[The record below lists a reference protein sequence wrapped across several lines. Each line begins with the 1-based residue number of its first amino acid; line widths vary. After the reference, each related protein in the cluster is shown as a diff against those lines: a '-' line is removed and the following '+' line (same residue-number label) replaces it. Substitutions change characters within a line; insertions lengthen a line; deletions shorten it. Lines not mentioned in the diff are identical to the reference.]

1 MNNVSFANL
10 KKPIPNFHWKCRH
23 TWRRSAKN
31 TAWCLL
37 GCSIGDFGTILYFQ
51 LTEIPWATL
60 SIMILAIFNGIITSI
75 ALETIVL
82 SRQMILSKAFKIAIG
97 MSLISMISMEIA
109 MNTVDWVLLG
119 EAKLVW
125 WIIPLMLLAGF
136 VTPWPYNY
144 YRLKKY
150 NIACH

>member
-1 MNNVSFANL
+1 MSVAETL
-10 KKPIPNFHWKCRH
+10 KKPAPRFHWKCKH

-51 LTEIPWATL
+51 LTGIPWPTL
-60 SIMILAIFNGIITSI
+60 YIMILAIINGIVTSI
-75 ALETIVL
+75 ILETVVL
-82 SRQMILSKAFKIAIG
+82 SRQMIISKAFKTAIG
-97 MSLISMISMEIA
+97 MSLISMVSMEIA
-109 MNTVDWVLLG
+109 MNAVDWIIMG
-119 EAKLVW
+119 GAKLVW
-125 WIIPLMLLAGF
+125 WVIPIMLLAGF
-136 VTPWPYNY
+136 LTPWPYNY